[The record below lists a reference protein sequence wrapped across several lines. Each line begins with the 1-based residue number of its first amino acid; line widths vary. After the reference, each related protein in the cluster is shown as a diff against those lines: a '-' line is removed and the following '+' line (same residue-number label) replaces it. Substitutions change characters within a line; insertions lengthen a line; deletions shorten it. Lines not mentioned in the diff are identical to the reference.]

1 MTDKLQ
7 LAKEKIIVALDVDK
21 VEEALDLTVK
31 LSPYVGM
38 FKVGMQLFYKAG
50 PEVVHRIKDQ
60 GVKVFLDLKLH
71 DIPNTVG
78 QAARV
83 LVGLGA
89 DIINVHAAGGTTM
102 MKAAATA
109 VRESAAAQKIPVP
122 LVISVTVLTSID
134 QYTFNHEVGITG
146 DIKDRVRTWSLLTK
160 ESGLDGVVASP
171 QEVSVIREACGQG
184 FKIITP
190 GIRPSWAVSGDQ
202 KRIMNP
208 ADAILRGANYLVVG
222 RPITANQ
229 NPVLAAQR
237 IQSEIAEVM

>member
-1 MTDKLQ
+1 MIEKLR
-7 LAKEKIIVALDVDK
+7 LAKKKIIVALDVD
-21 VEEALDLTVK
+21 EAEKAQDLIAK

-50 PEVVHRIKDQ
+50 PEVVRHIKAQ

-78 QAARV
+78 QASRV
-83 LVGLGA
+83 LAGLGA
-89 DIINVHAAGGTTM
+89 DIINVHAAGGVTM

-109 VRESAAAQKIPVP
+109 VKESAAAQNIPAP

-134 QYTFNHEVGITG
+134 QYAFNHEVGITG
-146 DIKDRVRTWSLLTK
+146 DIKERVRTWSLLTK
-160 ESGLDGVVASP
+160 EAGLDGVVASP
-171 QEVSVIREACGQG
+171 QEISVIREACGQE

-190 GIRPSWAVSGDQ
+190 GIRPTWAASGDQ

-208 ADAILRGANYLVVG
+208 ADAILQGASYLVVG

-229 NPVLAAQR
+229 DPVVAAQR
-237 IQSEIAEVM
+237 IQSEIAEVL